1 MIAPFWD
8 GREAGSPEC
17 SYAKAACWSRLFG
30 NAATPLAEKY
40 SLRRSFRRKGR
51 GALEIGSLPRGE
63 TLKRRLGTMLAVLD
77 RRMRHL
83 GQREELISST
93 PR

>member
-1 MIAPFWD
+1 MVAAFWD

-17 SYAKAACWSRLFG
+17 SYANAACWSRLFG

-40 SLRRSFRRKGR
+40 FLRSSFRRMGR
-51 GALEIGSLPRGE
+51 RVFVIGSFRRGE
-63 TLKRRLGTMLAVLD
+63 TLKQRLGTMFAVLD

-83 GQREELISST
+83 GQRELMSST